1 MSVVLDSSTASV
13 TSTFLDRFLGP
24 IPEAFHRT
32 LGAARAIENGSI
44 TEPEPAATVVIR
56 VRALL
61 EDDATWKEASLRQ
74 AWGGTTVARKG
85 ELVDVAPLEGFVALD
100 GTERI
105 GLLTY
110 ALRGREFEVVTIH
123 VTREGAGAGRALM
136 EAARARAAGRRR
148 PIRRAYVRGAIVEGG
163 DGPQ

>member
-1 MSVVLDSSTASV
+1 VSVVLDNSTASV

-32 LGAARAIENGSI
+32 VGAARAIENGSI
-44 TEPEPAATVVIR
+44 TEPEPPATVVIR

-85 ELVDVAPLEGFVALD
+85 ELVDVVPLEGFVALD

-110 ALRGREFEVVTIH
+110 ALRERCGMTLVAVHPDGVARSRAVKPSIPLVDRHGVPIGDDLEFE
-123 VTREGAGAGRALM
+123 LLL
-136 EAARARAAGRRR
+136 
-148 PIRRAYVRGAIVEGG
+148 P
-163 DGPQ
+163 DG